1 MTYNVA
7 ITNTNNGIVKSLKD
21 GDYYFT
27 VPVWPYN
34 ENIHYDCFKME
45 IDTAETLKVET
56 LPHADISLGDTIDE
70 IKKIEVNNKLV
81 TNFKAIVLHI

>member
-1 MTYNVA
+1 
-7 ITNTNNGIVKSLKD
+7 
-21 GDYYFT
+21 
-27 VPVWPYN
+27 
-34 ENIHYDCFKME
+34 ME